1 MKLKIGYYLPQKTRE
16 IIIIETEDKIV
27 LLLSAEKIN
36 KSYSEKILLKDAVLE
51 IQEGDKIGLI
61 GVNGTGKST
70 LLKIIAGLETPD
82 SGIVTK
88 AGSVRVGYLPQ
99 NPVFPE
105 GITVLEQVK
114 HGIALQQRESK
125 EYECKTI
132 LTRLG
137 IADFDQPVSRLSGGQ
152 KKRVSLASALVTP
165 VEVLVLDEPTNH
177 LDNDMVDWLES
188 YLARYTGAMLMVT
201 HDRYFLDRVT
211 NRIVELQD
219 GSLYGYQANYTKY
232 LELKAE
238 REDMA
243 AASERK
249 RQSLL
254 RKELEWLRRG
264 ARARGTKQRFR
275 VERFAE
281 MSAQEVKTEQ
291 EKLTMSSMGTRL
303 GRKIIEINGI
313 SKHYCEKQLIRDFS
327 YNLLR
332 GDRIGIIGANGCGK
346 STLLKIMIGNVA
358 PDSGT
363 VTVGETVRIGYFSQE
378 CEEMDT
384 GLRAIDYIRDIS
396 PEAVT
401 PDGTLSAAQMMEK
414 FLFTADLQY
423 SVIGRLSGGE
433 RRRLYLL
440 GVLMQ
445 APNVLLFDEPT
456 NDLDIQT
463 LTILED
469 YLRSFSGAVIVVS
482 HDRYFLDKVA
492 EHIFAFE
499 RGGEI
504 HDYAGGYSDYLTFQ
518 KLEQEDAPKAK
529 ESRPKTAYRE
539 KSVKLKFTFKEQREY
554 GEIDAVIAGLEE
566 KIAEKER
573 EIAKEASNY
582 VLLSELIAEKE
593 ALEAELNAQTE
604 RWLYLNDLADRIA
617 QQNSGES
624 S

>member
-1 MKLKIGYYLPQKTRE
+1 M
-16 IIIIETEDKIV
+16 

-82 SGIVTK
+82 SGTVTK
-88 AGSVRVGYLPQ
+88 ARGVRVGYLPQ
-99 NPVFPE
+99 NPVFAE

-125 EYECKTI
+125 EYECKAI

-137 IADFDQPVSRLSGGQ
+137 IADFDEPVSRLSGGQ

-188 YLARYTGAMLMVT
+188 YLSRYTGAMLMVT

-219 GSLYGYQANYTKY
+219 GSLYSYQANYTKY

-254 RKELEWLRRG
+254 RKELEWIRRG

-281 MSAQEVKTEQ
+281 LSAQEVKTEQ
-291 EKLTMSSMGTRL
+291 EKLTMGSMSTRL
-303 GRKIIEINGI
+303 GRKIIEIDGI
-313 SKHYCEKQLIRDFS
+313 SKCYGDRQLIKNFT

-346 STLLKIMIGNVA
+346 STLLKIMIGTVA

-384 GLRAIDYIRDIS
+384 GLRAIDYIWDIS
-396 PEAVT
+396 PEAIT
-401 PDGTLSAAQMMEK
+401 PDGTLTAAQMMEK

-423 SVIGRLSGGE
+423 SLIGRLSGGE

-518 KLEQEDAPKAK
+518 KPEQEDAPKAK
-529 ESRPKTAYRE
+529 ENRPKTACRQ
-539 KSVKLKFTFKEQREY
+539 KSDKLKFTFKEQREY

-566 KIAEKER
+566 KIAGKER

-593 ALEAELNAQTE
+593 ALEAELDAQTE
-604 RWLYLNDLADRIA
+604 RWVYLNDLADRIA

>member
-1 MKLKIGYYLPQKTRE
+1 M
-16 IIIIETEDKIV
+16 

-82 SGIVTK
+82 SGTVTK
-88 AGSVRVGYLPQ
+88 ARGMRVGYLPQ
-99 NPVFPE
+99 NPVFAE

-125 EYECKTI
+125 EYECKAI

-137 IADFDQPVSRLSGGQ
+137 IADFDEPVSRLSGGQ

-188 YLARYTGAMLMVT
+188 YLSRYTGAMLMVT

-219 GSLYGYQANYTKY
+219 GSLYSYQANYTKY

-254 RKELEWLRRG
+254 RKELEWIRRG

-281 MSAQEVKTEQ
+281 LSAQEVKTEQ
-291 EKLTMSSMGTRL
+291 EKLTMGSMSTRL
-303 GRKIIEINGI
+303 GRKIIEIDGI
-313 SKHYCEKQLIRDFS
+313 SKCYGDRQLIKNFT

-346 STLLKIMIGNVA
+346 STLLKIMIGTVA

-384 GLRAIDYIRDIS
+384 GLCAIDYIRDIS
-396 PEAVT
+396 PEAIT
-401 PDGTLSAAQMMEK
+401 PDGTLTAAQMMEK

-423 SVIGRLSGGE
+423 SLIGRLSGGE

-518 KLEQEDAPKAK
+518 KPEQDDAALKAK
-529 ESRPKTAYRE
+529 ESRPKTAYRQ
-539 KSVKLKFTFKEQREY
+539 KSDKLKFTFKEQREY

-566 KIAEKER
+566 KIAGKER

-582 VLLSELIAEKE
+582 VLLSELIAEKNS
-593 ALEAELNAQTE
+593 LEAELDAQTE
-604 RWLYLNDLADRIA
+604 RWVYLNDLADRIA